1 MCVGDRQRRGR
12 VLIDTV
18 LHIAWIA
25 GRHAARPE
33 KESRIPRKAGSEKT
47 QHLPRLGFAE
57 ILKKIRMDTCQT
69 LRNR

>member
-1 MCVGDRQRRGR
+1 M
-12 VLIDTV
+12 LLDTV

-33 KESRIPRKAGSEKT
+33 KESWIPRKAGNEKT
-47 QHLPRLGFAE
+47 QHLPLPGFAK
-57 ILKKIRMDTCQT
+57 IPKKFWADTCQT